1 MAILEVENLTVAYG
15 RSVIV
20 EDVSLAME
28 QGEMVAL
35 IGPNGAGKT
44 TLLRAVLGLI
54 PIRSGTVRLFGKPLA
69 KLGEERAWI
78 GYVPQRLELD
88 RTIPIT
94 VQEFMQINTPSRFLS
109 RDSVQRALREVD
121 GERLLHR
128 QVGELSGGELQRMLI
143 AANLIHEPRLMFL
156 DEPATGI
163 DQEGEQ
169 RFYDVLDRLRETRK
183 MAVIMVSHDISVVYS
198 YASRVLCINR
208 RLMCQGPPRE
218 ILNEETLEQLYGH
231 AASIYRHHDN

>member
-1 MAILEVENLTVAYG
+1 MAILKVENLTVAYG

-20 EDVSLAME
+20 EDVSLTLE

-44 TLLRAVLGLI
+44 TLLRAVLGLT
-54 PIRSGTVRLFGKPLA
+54 PIRSGTVLLFGKPMS
-69 KLGEERAWI
+69 KLKEERAWI

-94 VQEFMQINTPSRFLS
+94 VQEFMQINTPPRFLS
-109 RDSVQRALREVD
+109 RESVQSALTEVD
-121 GERLLHR
+121 GERLLNR

-169 RFYDVLDRLRETRK
+169 RFYDVLERLRETRK
-183 MAVIMVSHDISVVYS
+183 MAVLMVSHDISVVYS

-218 ILNEETLEQLYGH
+218 ILNEQTLEQLYGH
-231 AASIYRHHDN
+231 AASIYHHHDN